1 MSRFRTVRERRL
13 WIAAGIAVL
22 LIYASAYFVQFL
34 LLALRERGWLG
45 PTILG
50 LFLVVGSG
58 ALAWLVRQRPRWDE
72 VALLVATAGVYVLL
86 FRHLTII
93 QERIHLIQ
101 YGALGALFYAALLER
116 WPRPRPAESPRW
128 QRVPGL
134 FAAALAAAAG
144 WGDEI
149 VQGILPNRVYDLRDV
164 VLNALSGA
172 LVVVVLAA
180 RRWLRERS
188 ALAARPAGQQA
199 GA

>member
-1 MSRFRTVRERRL
+1 MPRFRTVRERRF
-13 WIAAGIAVL
+13 WIAAGVAVL
-22 LIYASAYFVQFL
+22 LIYGSAYFVQFL
-34 LLALRERGWLG
+34 LLALRERGALG

-50 LFLVVGSG
+50 LFVVAGSA
-58 ALAWLVRQRPRWDE
+58 ALAWVVRQQPRRE
-72 VALLVATAGVYVLL
+72 ETLLLVAAAGVYVLL

-101 YGALGALFYAALLER
+101 YGGLGALFYAALVER
-116 WPRPRPAESPRW
+116 WPQPPPEGAPRR
-128 QRVPGL
+128 QRHPGL
-134 FAAALAAAAG
+134 LATALTAAAG

-172 LVVVVLAA
+172 LVVAVLAG
-180 RRWLRERS
+180 RRGLRERS
-188 ALAARPAGQQA
+188 RHRALPAAQQT

>member
-1 MSRFRTVRERRL
+1 MSRFRTARERRL

-22 LIYASAYFVQFL
+22 LVYGSAYFVQFL

-45 PTILG
+45 PSILG
-50 LFLVVGSG
+50 SFLVVGAG

-93 QERIHLIQ
+93 QERIHLLQ

-116 WPRPRPAESPRW
+116 WPQPRPAGAPRW
-128 QRVPGL
+128 QRLPAL
-134 FAAALAAAAG
+134 LATALAAAAG
-144 WGDEI
+144 WGDEV

-172 LVVVVLAA
+172 LVVAVLSA
-180 RRWLRERS
+180 RRWLRER
-188 ALAARPAGQQA
+188 AARDAA
-199 GA
+199 IAAA